1 MIDGE
6 KVSDTVGK
14 VNDEVAVGEDLRFQE
29 RWWIVERALWVVFLL
44 VIAAGVSGI
53 LGRGG
58 VFSRGYFAA
67 PDGSCTVEYERVA
80 HFGTPLRL
88 ILHFNPA
95 GQQQHDFALWMGRES
110 ARELGF
116 QRSIPAPANA
126 VLDDDG
132 ETLLFPAAEQH
143 GDVVLMM
150 QPATFGRLHLQLA
163 IAGSERADLPIIVLP

>member
-95 GQQQHDFALWMGRES
+95 GSSSTISPSGWVAKARGSSAFRGASRRQQTQYWTTM
-110 ARELGF
+110 AR
-116 QRSIPAPANA
+116 PCC
-126 VLDDDG
+126 
-132 ETLLFPAAEQH
+132 FPQ
-143 GDVVLMM
+143 LSST
-150 QPATFGRLHLQLA
+150 ATWF
-163 IAGSERADLPIIVLP
+163 S